1 MAESAAN
8 RLGETVRVLAFWGAI
23 LLPPAYVLTLHESVA
38 GQRVDL
44 FLLLLVL
51 HVACIL
57 IGHGRA
63 HNGSPQLGA
72 GESR

>member
-1 MAESAAN
+1 MAESAAS

-23 LLPPAYVLTLHESVA
+23 LLPVAYVLALHESVA
-38 GQRVDL
+38 GQRVGL

-63 HNGSPQLGA
+63 HNRSPPLGG